1 MLRILDTNFLTDYLH
16 GQRNARSAVDKFLEE
31 GSIATTILNIFE
43 LYTGAY
49 RSRNPAKKINEIMQL
64 MESIDVIILNQ
75 NSAKQAGLIMSGL
88 LEKKAIFRQ
97 DDVAID
103 VLVAGIAKATGA
115 VVVTKDKDF
124 DMMECKAERW

>member
-1 MLRILDTNFLTDYLH
+1 LH
-16 GQRNARSAVDKFLEE
+16 GQRNARSSADKFLEE

-49 RSRNPAKKINEIMQL
+49 RSRNPAKKNNEIMHL

-75 NSAKQAGLIMSGL
+75 NSAKQAGLVMSRL
-88 LEKKAIFRQ
+88 LEKKVVFRQ

-103 VLVAGIAKATGA
+103 VLIAGIAKATGA
-115 VVVTKDKDF
+115 VVITKDKDF
-124 DMMECKAERW
+124 DKMECKTERW

>member
-49 RSRNPAKKINEIMQL
+49 RS
-64 MESIDVIILNQ
+64 
-75 NSAKQAGLIMSGL
+75 
-88 LEKKAIFRQ
+88 
-97 DDVAID
+97 
-103 VLVAGIAKATGA
+103 GIRRRRSMKL
-115 VVVTKDKDF
+115 
-124 DMMECKAERW
+124 CS